1 MVCKRLLIVSFFIDK
16 IKTLVYYD
24 TRTLNKDGGVT
35 MKFNDRS
42 PIYIQIVDDIKY
54 KILSGEYL
62 PGEKLLSVRDLSLE
76 YKVNPNTIQRVYQE
90 LEKDNIITIQRGL
103 GTFVTE
109 DELVIKSMRKDK
121 AELIVKNFIK
131 QVTNLGLDRN
141 DVIDLVEKILK
152 RGDINE

>member
-1 MVCKRLLIVSFFIDK
+1 
-16 IKTLVYYD
+16 
-24 TRTLNKDGGVT
+24 

-62 PGEKLLSVRDLSLE
+62 LGEKLLSVRDLSLE

-90 LEKDNIITIQRGL
+90 LEKDNIINIQRGL

-109 DELVIKSMRKDK
+109 DEIVIKNMRKDK

-131 QVTNLGLDRN
+131 QVTNLGLDKTE
-141 DVIDLVEKILK
+141 VIDLVEKILK

>member
-1 MVCKRLLIVSFFIDK
+1 
-16 IKTLVYYD
+16 
-24 TRTLNKDGGVT
+24 

-76 YKVNPNTIQRVYQE
+76 YKVNPNTIQR
-90 LEKDNIITIQRGL
+90 GL

-109 DELVIKSMRKDK
+109 DEIVIKNMRKDK

-131 QVTNLGLDRN
+131 QVTNLGLDKTE
-141 DVIDLVEKILK
+141 VIGLVEKILK